1 MLGLTVSDRQRKHN
15 KESKKV
21 KATNLDDALNSLT
34 VSDRPLKMTEAL
46 EQMNANKVTESK

>member
-46 EQMNANKVTESK
+46 EQMNVKVTESK